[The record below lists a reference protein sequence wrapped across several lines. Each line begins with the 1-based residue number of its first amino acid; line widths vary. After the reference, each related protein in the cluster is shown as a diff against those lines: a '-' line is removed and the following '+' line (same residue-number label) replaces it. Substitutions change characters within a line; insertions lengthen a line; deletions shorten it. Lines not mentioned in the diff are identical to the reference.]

1 MDPTIP
7 AFLREETITPTDSVF
22 DVDESEVRNL
32 WKGLD
37 SFREKETVR
46 EVRIPPLPDV
56 MLGAGVARNMG
67 QRVRQLKVT
76 KAFLVT
82 DPFLFKSGKAEG
94 DPERSWRKAASRRSS
109 FPRWNPIRPSN

>member
-1 MDPTIP
+1 M
-7 AFLREETITPTDSVF
+7 PTDSLF

-37 SFREKETVR
+37 SFAEKETVR

-82 DPFLFKSGKAEG
+82 DPFLFKSGKAKEIQTILEQSG
-94 DPERSWRKAASRRSS
+94 IETVVYPEVEPDPPIELIERAG
-109 FPRWNPIRPSN
+109 NLYNEEL